1 MRPTGPAERR
11 TPLDHSAFYT
21 AESVTEGHPDK
32 ICDQIS
38 DAVLDAFLEQ
48 DKYARVACEALVTTG
63 LVVVAG
69 EITTKS
75 YVDITGVVRKT
86 LEEIGYTDPCLGFD
100 SQSCAVVVMVEDQ
113 SSEIAIAVDRK
124 GAGDQ
129 GIMVGLAT
137 DEGRSIGG
145 GCNYMPVPIF
155 YAHKLAEG
163 IADARKSGKI
173 PYLYPDGK
181 SQITI
186 RYRNGV
192 PDAITDVVLS
202 SHHKENVDLEAIT
215 DDLVKVV
222 GRPLLEPT
230 GLLIDETRFHVN
242 PSGSFTKGGPM
253 VDTGLTGRKIVVDCY
268 GMAARHGGSAF
279 SGKDYTKTDRSG
291 AYAARYVAKNLV
303 AAGAASKC
311 EVQLG
316 YIIGEA
322 DPVSMRV
329 DTFGTSSIG
338 EGDIENAVRDLFD
351 LTPAG
356 IIETL
361 DLRRPIYR
369 KTSCYGHFGREGNG
383 FPWERTDMV
392 EKVKAKLGC

>member
-1 MRPTGPAERR
+1 M
-11 TPLDHSAFYT
+11 DHSAFYT

-38 DAVLDAFLEQ
+38 DAVLDAFLER
-48 DKYARVACEALVTTG
+48 DRYARVACEALVTTG

-75 YVDITGVVRKT
+75 YVDITSVVRST
-86 LEEIGYTDPCLGFD
+86 LKEIGYTDPALCFD
-100 SQSCAVVVMVEDQ
+100 HQSCAVVVMVEEQ
-113 SSEIAIAVDRK
+113 SSEIAIAVDRQ

-129 GIMVGLAT
+129 GIMVGYAT
-137 DEGRSIGG
+137 DEGNLIKTDCR
-145 GCNYMPVPIF
+145 YMPIPIF
-155 YAHKLAEG
+155 YAHKLTAG
-163 IADARKSGKI
+163 MADARKSGKI

-186 RYRNGV
+186 VYKNGV
-192 PDAITDVVLS
+192 PERISDVVLS
-202 SHHKENVDLEAIT
+202 SHHKEGVELSTITRDLTE
-215 DDLVKVV
+215 KV
-222 GRPLLEPT
+222 GRPILEPT
-230 GLLIDETRFHVN
+230 GLLRDNTIFHVN
-242 PSGSFTKGGPM
+242 PSGAFTKGGPM

-303 AAGAASKC
+303 AAGAAKKC

-316 YIIGEA
+316 YIIGET
-322 DPVSMRV
+322 DPVSLRV
-329 DTFGTSSIG
+329 DTFGTG
-338 EGDIENAVRDLFD
+338 VVDEGRIEKAVSELFD

-369 KTSCYGHFGREGNG
+369 ATACYGHFGRDGDG
-383 FPWERTDMV
+383 FPWERTDRV
-392 EKVKAKLGC
+392 KDIKAKLG

>member
-1 MRPTGPAERR
+1 M
-11 TPLDHSAFYT
+11 DHSAFYT

-38 DAVLDAFLEQ
+38 DAVLDAFLER

-75 YVDITGVVRKT
+75 YVDITGVVRNT
-86 LEEIGYTDPCLGFD
+86 LKEIGYTDPSVCFD
-100 SQSCAVVVMVEDQ
+100 HQSCAVVVMVEEQ
-113 SSEIAIAVDRK
+113 SGEIAIAVDRQ

-129 GIMVGLAT
+129 GIMVGFAT
-137 DEGRSIGG
+137 NESENIKLDSH
-145 GCNYMPVPIF
+145 YMPVPIF
-155 YAHKLAEG
+155 LAHKLAAG
-163 IADARKSGKI
+163 LADARKSEKI

-181 SQITI
+181 SQITVA
-186 RYRNGV
+186 YVNGI
-192 PDAITDVVLS
+192 PDRITDVVLS
-202 SHHKENVDLEAIT
+202 SHHKEGVDLATIAA
-215 DDLVKVV
+215 DLKEKVGV
-222 GRPLLEPT
+222 PILNPT
-230 GLLIDETRFHVN
+230 GLLRDDTVFHVN

-253 VDTGLTGRKIVVDCY
+253 VDVGLTGRKIVVDCY

-303 AAGAASKC
+303 AAGAAQKC
-311 EVQLG
+311 EMQLG

-322 DPVSMRV
+322 KPVSVRV
-329 DTFGTSSIG
+329 DTFGTGIA
-338 EGDIENAVRDLFD
+338 EEAKIEEAVVDLFD

-356 IIETL
+356 IIEAL
-361 DLRRPIYR
+361 DLRRPIY
-369 KTSCYGHFGREGNG
+369 KATACYGHFGRDGDG
-383 FPWERTDMV
+383 FPWERTDRIDDI
-392 EKVKAKLGC
+392 KARLSC

>member
-1 MRPTGPAERR
+1 MDQIT
-11 TPLDHSAFYT
+11 HHT

-38 DAVLDAFLEQ
+38 DAVLDAFLEK

-75 YVDITGVVRKT
+75 YVDVTGVVRNTIK
-86 LEEIGYTDPCLGFD
+86 EIGYDDPRLCFD
-100 SQSCAVVVMVEDQ
+100 YQSCAVVVMVEEQ
-113 SSEIAIAVDRK
+113 SGEIAIAVDRK

-129 GIMVGLAT
+129 GIMVGFAT
-137 DEGRSIGG
+137 SEGEGIGMECG
-145 GCNYMPVPIF
+145 HMPVPIF
-155 YAHKLAEG
+155 LAHRLTSA
-163 IADARKSGKI
+163 IADARKTRLL

-181 SQITI
+181 SQITL
-186 RYRNGV
+186 RYENGAPESIV
-192 PDAITDVVLS
+192 DVVLS
-202 SHHKENVDLEAIT
+202 SHHREDIAQEQIT
-215 DDLVKVV
+215 DDLVNKV
-222 GRPLLEPT
+222 GRPALEPT
-230 GLLIDETRFHVN
+230 GLLREDTRFHVN
-242 PSGSFTKGGPM
+242 PSGRFTKGGPM
-253 VDTGLTGRKIVVDCY
+253 VDVGLTGRKIVVDSY

-303 AAGAASKC
+303 AAGAARAC

-322 DPVSMRV
+322 DPVSVHV
-329 DTFGTSSIG
+329 DTFGTG
-338 EGDIENAVRDLFD
+338 AEDPGKIEKAVRELFD

-356 IIETL
+356 IIEAL

-369 KTSCYGHFGREGNG
+369 ATACYGHFGRSGDG
-383 FPWERTDMV
+383 FPWERTDRADDI
-392 EKVKAKLGC
+392 KSHLGI

>member
-1 MRPTGPAERR
+1 M
-11 TPLDHSAFYT
+11 DQNAFYT

-38 DAVLDAFLEQ
+38 DAVLDSFLEQ

-75 YVDITGVVRKT
+75 YVDITGVVRAT
-86 LEEIGYTDPCLGFD
+86 LEEIGYTDPCLRFD

-129 GIMVGLAT
+129 GIMVGYAT
-137 DEGRSIGG
+137 DEGAGLAG

-155 YAHKLAEG
+155 YAHKLVEG
-163 IADARKSGKI
+163 ISKARKSGNI

-181 SQITI
+181 SQITFK
-186 RYRNGV
+186 YNNGV
-192 PDAITDVVLS
+192 PVGITDVVLS
-202 SHHKENVDLEAIT
+202 SHHKEGIDLERIT
-215 DDLVKVV
+215 GDLVKEV
-222 GRPLLEPT
+222 GRPVLEPT
-230 GLLIDETRFHVN
+230 GLLSDETKFHVN

-253 VDTGLTGRKIVVDCY
+253 VDTGLTGRKIVVDSY

-291 AYAARYVAKNLV
+291 AYAGRYVAKNLV
-303 AAGAASKC
+303 AAGAAKKC

-322 DPVSMRV
+322 DPVSLRV
-329 DTFGTSSIG
+329 DTFGTSSIE
-338 EGDIENAVRDLFD
+338 EGAIEDAVSDLFD

-369 KTSCYGHFGREGNG
+369 ATSCYGHFGREGEC

-392 EKVKAKLGC
+392 EQIKAKLGC

>member
-1 MRPTGPAERR
+1 VAPEPRGKENPV
-11 TPLDHSAFYT
+11 DYSAVYT

-38 DAVLDAFLEQ
+38 DAVLDAFLVQ

-75 YVDITGVVRKT
+75 YLDITGVVRRT
-86 LEEIGYTDPCLGFD
+86 LAEIGYNDPCIGFD
-100 SQSCAVVVMVEDQ
+100 GQSCAVVVMVEDQ

-129 GIMVGLAT
+129 GIVVGYAT
-137 DEGRSIGG
+137 GEGEDIGD
-145 GCNYMPVPIF
+145 GCRYMPVPIF
-155 YAHKLAEG
+155 YANKLASG
-163 IADARKSGKI
+163 LAAARKSGKI

-181 SQITI
+181 SQVTI
-186 RYRNGV
+186 AYKNGV
-192 PDAITDVVLS
+192 PDSITDVVLS
-202 SHHKENVDLEAIT
+202 SHHKEGVDLKKIT
-215 DDLVKVV
+215 ADLVKEV
-222 GRPLLEPT
+222 GRPVLEPT
-230 GLLIDETRFHVN
+230 GLLREDTKFHVN
-242 PSGSFTKGGPM
+242 PSGSFTKGGPA

-291 AYAARYVAKNLV
+291 AYAARYVAKNLA
-303 AAGAASKC
+303 AAGAAKKC

-316 YIIGEA
+316 YIIGEV
-322 DPVSMRV
+322 DPVSLRV
-329 DTFGTSSIG
+329 DTFGTSSIE
-338 EGDIENAVRDLFD
+338 EGVIEDAVRDLFD

-361 DLRRPIYR
+361 DLRRPIYGV
-369 KTSCYGHFGREGNG
+369 TSCYGHFGREGDN

-392 EKVKAKLGC
+392 EQIKTKLGC

>member
-1 MRPTGPAERR
+1 MDQT
-11 TPLDHSAFYT
+11 AFHT

-75 YVDITGVVRKT
+75 YVDITGVVRSTIK
-86 LEEIGYTDPCLGFD
+86 EIGYDDPCLCFD
-100 SQSCAVVVMVEDQ
+100 YQSCAVVVMVEEQ
-113 SSEIAIAVDRK
+113 SNEIAIAVDRK

-129 GIMVGLAT
+129 GIMVGFAT
-137 DEGRSIGG
+137 DEGERAGMD
-145 GCNYMPVPIF
+145 CKHMPVPIF
-155 YAHKLAEG
+155 LAHKLTAG
-163 IADARKSGKI
+163 IADARKTKKV

-181 SQITI
+181 SQITLK
-186 RYRNGV
+186 YVNGV
-192 PDAITDVVLS
+192 PEGIVDVVLS
-202 SHHKENVDLEAIT
+202 SHHSEEIEQGQIT
-215 DDLVKVV
+215 RDLVEKV
-222 GRPLLEPT
+222 GRPVLEPT
-230 GLLIDETRFHVN
+230 GLLRDDTRFHVN
-242 PSGSFTKGGPM
+242 PSGRFTKGGPM
-253 VDTGLTGRKIVVDCY
+253 VDVGLTGRKIVVDSY
-268 GMAARHGGSAF
+268 GMASRHGGSAF

-303 AAGAASKC
+303 AAGAARTC

-316 YIIGEA
+316 YIIGEP
-322 DPVSMRV
+322 DPVSIHV
-329 DTFGTSSIG
+329 DTFGTEAV
-338 EGDIENAVRDLFD
+338 EGDKIDKAVRDLFD

-369 KTSCYGHFGREGNG
+369 STASYGHFGRDGNG
-383 FPWERTDMV
+383 FPWERTD
-392 EKVKAKLGC
+392 KVDRIKSQLGL

>member
-1 MRPTGPAERR
+1 
-11 TPLDHSAFYT
+11 LDHKAFYT

-38 DAVLDAFLEQ
+38 DAVLDAFLAQ

-86 LEEIGYTDPCLGFD
+86 LEEIGYTDPCLHFD
-100 SQSCAVVVMVEDQ
+100 SQSCAVVVMVEEQ
-113 SSEIAIAVDRK
+113 SGEIAIAVDRQ

-129 GIMVGLAT
+129 GIMVGYAT
-137 DEGRSIGG
+137 DEGEGVVG
-145 GCNYMPVPIF
+145 GCHLMPVPIF
-155 YAHKLAEG
+155 YAHKLTEK
-163 IADARKSGKI
+163 IAAVRKSGKI

-181 SQITI
+181 SQVTMM
-186 RYRNGV
+186 YKNGV
-192 PDAITDVVLS
+192 PECITDVVLS
-202 SHHKENVDLEAIT
+202 SHHKEGVDLANVTE
-215 DDLVKVV
+215 DLVREV
-222 GRPLLEPT
+222 GKPVLEPT
-230 GLLIDETRFHVN
+230 GLLNGDTRFHVN

-303 AAGAASKC
+303 AAGAAKKC

-322 DPVSMRV
+322 DPVSIRV
-329 DTFGTSSIG
+329 DTFGTSSLE
-338 EGDIENAVRDLFD
+338 EGALEEAVRDLFD

-369 KTSCYGHFGREGNG
+369 ATSCYGHFGREGES
-383 FPWERTDMV
+383 FPWESTDMA
-392 EKVKAKLGC
+392 EKIKAKLGC